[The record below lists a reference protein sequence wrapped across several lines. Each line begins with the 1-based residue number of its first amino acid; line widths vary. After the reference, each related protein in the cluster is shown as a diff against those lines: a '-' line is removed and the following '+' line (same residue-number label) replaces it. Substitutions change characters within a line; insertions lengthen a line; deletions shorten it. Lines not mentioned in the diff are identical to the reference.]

1 MRVRVFGERQEPLRV
16 PPPPFI
22 DLTRVFELLG
32 CVFADRLQHPEPL
45 IGVAEEALVDE

>member
-1 MRVRVFGERQEPLRV
+1 MRKRVFGERQKPLRV
-16 PPPPFI
+16 PPPPFV

-45 IGVAEEALVDE
+45 FRVADKALVDE